1 MISCIWCQVPD
12 IVSQNS
18 VLYSLQKGAQWQT
31 ALTTLD
37 TCHCSSLQTS
47 SVTYGTVLKLCK
59 ESLHSMVQQC
69 LVFGCWIP
77 VRSFGCMTQV
87 CIGSQFRVCQD
98 LWLLALH
105 SLRRMGWVNLE
116 SNVVISGSMIASCET
131 VSLWLRAMELLQ
143 YPSIIGCL
151 EVNVATPCAKT
162 CENNRKQKQIVLSLS
177 LFYTIQIHTICWS
190 VFDGVTRMR
199 KVNILSSR
207 SFEQKEV
214 YPASLS
220 LGDISQLTCR
230 ITYDT
235 YVSIKSH
242 QFVS

>member
-1 MISCIWCQVPD
+1 MVESRNGQLMSVALYASSCQVSD

-59 ESLHSMVQQC
+59 ESLHSLCMSVSAVC
-69 LVFGCWIP
+69 LFWMLDPSSVIWGECPLTMRRCVFFLYHAHCFVFWVHDTG
-77 VRSFGCMTQV
+77 F
-87 CIGSQFRVCQD
+87 QFCQD

-105 SLRRMGWVNLE
+105 SLQRMGWVNLE

-151 EVNVATPCAKT
+151 ALNVANPCAKT
-162 CENNRKQKQIVLSLS
+162 TQWYQEFHKR
-177 LFYTIQIHTICWS
+177 
-190 VFDGVTRMR
+190 G
-199 KVNILSSR
+199 
-207 SFEQKEV
+207 
-214 YPASLS
+214 
-220 LGDISQLTCR
+220 
-230 ITYDT
+230 
-235 YVSIKSH
+235 
-242 QFVS
+242 